1 METVKFTFEEDFST
15 ETVGGSYTKKMQ
27 QLSDDAFLQ
36 GKEEGFAE
44 AINSI
49 EKNCELILN
58 DIQQAVSV
66 IMSRHEEQIAT
77 MEKQATSMVLA
88 IIKKLAPA
96 MVKEKPLEEIENL
109 VQECMKNNPS
119 EPRLV
124 IRVDEQ
130 ILPHLRRKID
140 TIQTASDYNGQ
151 VVLVSEQMGNI
162 SDCRVE
168 WLDGGAE
175 RDFNSILNSIE
186 EMVQKFIEAPLPNT
200 ENTGTST
207 QEPVIEAFTEAPIK

>member
-15 ETVGGSYTKKMQ
+15 ETAGGSYTKKMQ

-44 AINSI
+44 AVSSI

-96 MVKEKPLEEIENL
+96 IVKEKPLEEIENL
-109 VQECMKNNPS
+109 VHECMRNNPS

-124 IRVDEQ
+124 IRVDEKV
-130 ILPHLRRKID
+130 LPHLRRKIE

-151 VVLVSEQMGNI
+151 VVLVSEQMGDI

-175 RDFNSILNSIE
+175 RDFNSLMNTIE
-186 EMVQKFIEAPLPNT
+186 EMVQKFIEAPLPT
-200 ENTGTST
+200 EETTISTNPESGT
-207 QEPVIEAFTEAPIK
+207 EEFTEAPVL

>member
-15 ETVGGSYTKKMQ
+15 ETAGGTYTKKMQ

-58 DIQQAVSV
+58 EIQQAVSV

-96 MVKEKPLEEIENL
+96 MVKEKPLEEVENL
-109 VQECMKNNPS
+109 VLECMRNNPS

-124 IRVDEQ
+124 IRVDEE

-140 TIQTASDYNGQ
+140 TIQTASDYSGQ
-151 VVLVSEQMGNI
+151 VVLVSETMGNI

-175 RDFNSILNSIE
+175 RDFNFIMTTIE
-186 EMVQKFIEAPLPNT
+186 EMVQKFID
-200 ENTGTST
+200 
-207 QEPVIEAFTEAPIK
+207 APIASSETNKTIDPEPISEEFIEDTVI

>member
-15 ETVGGSYTKKMQ
+15 ETAGGTYSKKMQ

-44 AINSI
+44 AINAI

-88 IIKKLAPA
+88 IVKKLAPA
-96 MVKEKPLEEIENL
+96 MVKEKPLEEIETL
-109 VQECMKNNPS
+109 VHECMRNNPN

-130 ILPHLRRKID
+130 ILPHLRRKIE

-151 VVLVSEQMGNI
+151 VVLVSEQMDNI

-175 RDFNSILNSIE
+175 RDFNSLMSTIE
-186 EMVQKFIEAPLPNT
+186 EMVQKFIDAPLPSNG
-200 ENTGTST
+200 NTGTTT
-207 QEPVIEAFTEAPIK
+207 QEPVTEEFTEAPVL